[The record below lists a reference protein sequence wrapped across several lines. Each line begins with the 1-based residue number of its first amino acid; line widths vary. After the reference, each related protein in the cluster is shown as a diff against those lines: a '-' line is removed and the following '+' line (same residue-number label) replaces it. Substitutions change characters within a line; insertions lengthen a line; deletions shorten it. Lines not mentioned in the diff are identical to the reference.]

1 MNTPRVVITSY
12 PLLTLLPCC
21 HPLTLRMYALSSS
34 YHDNIN
40 NSQHHILA
48 NLVGLTARLASLGES
63 LGVNGR
69 SKLTVDPNPPNADVR
84 NTSEGCLPID
94 DADGGLEL
102 LMLSTLA
109 SVLIAVIFDFRLLR
123 LDLLT

>member
-1 MNTPRVVITSY
+1 
-12 PLLTLLPCC
+12 
-21 HPLTLRMYALSSS
+21 MYALSSS

-40 NSQHHILA
+40 NCQNYILA

-63 LGVNGR
+63 LGVIGR
-69 SKLTVDPNPPNADVR
+69 SKLTVDPSPPSADVR

-94 DADGGLEL
+94 EADGGLEL